1 MTKHDMK
8 LAHPSQENLGM
19 CEVFTW
25 LGAFGAATPKGTRLY
40 GNNAAVLALLKKTIT
55 RGDFKKP
62 PKGQETNLR
71 QKMAS
76 GHERVRG
83 GPGLKGTQAYPVGF
97 GVAVAAAISTSPI
110 PTVRKHID
118 VSHGDSW
125 DDARLVECATFFDS
139 DD

>member
-1 MTKHDMK
+1 MH
-8 LAHPSQENLGM
+8 
-19 CEVFTW
+19 EVFTW
-25 LGAFGAATPKGTRLY
+25 MGAFGAATPKGTRLY
-40 GNNAAVLALLKKTIT
+40 GNNASVFALLKKTIK

-62 PKGQETNLR
+62 EKGQETNLR

-83 GPGLKGTQAYPVGF
+83 GPGLKGTQASTVEF
-97 GVAVAAAISTSPI
+97 GVAVAAAISKSPV

-118 VSHGDSW
+118 VSNGDSW
-125 DDARLVECATFFDS
+125 GDAHLGECATFFDS